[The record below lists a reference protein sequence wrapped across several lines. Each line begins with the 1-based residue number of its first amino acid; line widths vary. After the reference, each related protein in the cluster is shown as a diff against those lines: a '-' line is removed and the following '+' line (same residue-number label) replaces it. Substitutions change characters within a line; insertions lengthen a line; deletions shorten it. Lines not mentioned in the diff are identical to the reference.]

1 MNIPSGKV
9 TFLFTEIEDSAK
21 LAQGFPETLQAALE
35 KHHSIIL
42 KAIESNNGFVIDI
55 VGDAFGCAFGNSKD
69 AVKAAVE
76 IQINLAKEKSLPAG
90 QGEDNVVI
98 KVKMGIHYGNAE
110 WNGKRYMGY
119 ITLARTSR
127 IMSAAYGEQILISN
141 DAYELIKEKTN
152 AANLPARDSILQS
165 DFSDAGGEIHDE
177 NDRSKISFRD
187 LGERRLKDVIHPI
200 RLFQI
205 ISNGLREEF
214 PPIKTLDA
222 RPNNL
227 PVQLT
232 SFIGREK
239 EMSEIKKL
247 LSGTKLLTLIGAG
260 GIGKTRLAL
269 QVAADI
275 IDDFANGVRIV
286 ELASLVDPILLP
298 KAISDSLALKE
309 NPSQKPEQILI
320 DYLKDKEL
328 LLIFDNCEHI
338 INACA
343 NLAENLLQSSPKI
356 KIIATSRESLRC
368 KGEVTHKVFTLAHPN
383 PKEKNTAEQLSQ
395 YEAVRLFIERALA
408 VNPGFRVNNEN
419 APALAQ
425 ICFQLDGIP
434 LAIELAAS
442 RTKILSLEK
451 IFKRLDDRFNLLTE
465 GKRTSQPRQQTL
477 RAMIDWSYDLLSEQ
491 EKILWRR
498 LSVFS
503 GGWTLEDV
511 EEICSDENISQ
522 GEILDLIS
530 ELAEKSIVIFNET
543 KNRYRM
549 LETIRQYSDEK
560 LRESAE
566 FEKTKSNHFNYF
578 LKMAVNAEPELF
590 GPKTKEWFDRFEVE
604 HSNIQSALSWSLEK
618 NLYEEGNKLVC
629 SLDNYWEARG
639 YSFESGMWLEKLM
652 VNPDSI
658 SPEVLARSNRLM
670 GIIEKYRGNS
680 LKSKVF
686 FEAALKIHRSS
697 GNKKGAS
704 GILNSL
710 GLNAYGS
717 GDLRIA
723 REYLEEGLNL
733 CREVDVKNTI
743 SVILNSLGLVELMKS
758 EFANAKKYFEESLEI
773 ARTIGN
779 EGITGIGLNN
789 LAVVETYLGEYEKA
803 EKLYNEVLKVNTELG
818 NKFAIARTLSNLG
831 NIHYLKNDFEK
842 AQSLLADSL
851 DLAKEIESKLIIL
864 DSIVNLGQLALGKGE
879 VSAAKLYFIESL
891 NLQKESP
898 DFQLLISGLIGIAA
912 VKLCEG
918 KPEASAKII
927 SVVRSKLE
935 STGTGLEK
943 SSEILY
949 EKTIDGIKQEIGN
962 DKTIAEMEK
971 GKEISLDD
979 AVELALS
986 SE

>member
-9 TFLFTEIEDSAK
+9 TFLFTDIEDSSK
-21 LAQGFPETLQAALE
+21 LAQEFPETLQAVL
-35 KHHSIIL
+35 KKNHSIIQ
-42 KAIESNNGFVIDI
+42 KAIESNNGFIFDI
-55 VGDAFGCAFGNSKD
+55 IGDAFGCAFENSSD
-69 AVKAAVE
+69 AVKAAVDV
-76 IQINLAKEKSLPAG
+76 QINLAKEKCLPDG
-90 QGEDNVVI
+90 QSGNDAVI
-98 KVKMGIHYGNAE
+98 KVKIGIHSGDAE

-127 IMSAAYGEQILISN
+127 IMSAAYGEQILVSN
-141 DAYELIKEKTN
+141 DAYRTLDFPKLRFGTEGDGENNNEGYSEIK
-152 AANLPARDSILQS
+152 
-165 DFSDAGGEIHDE
+165 
-177 NDRSKISFRD
+177 FRD

-200 RLFQI
+200 RIFQI
-205 ISNGLREEF
+205 VSNGLREEF
-214 PPIKTLDA
+214 PPLKTLDA

-239 EMSEIKKL
+239 EMSEVKKL
-247 LSGTKLLTLIGAG
+247 LSGTKLLTLIGPG
-260 GIGKTRLAL
+260 GTGKTRLAL

-275 IDDFANGVRIV
+275 IDEFENGVWIA
-286 ELASLVDPILLP
+286 ELASLLDPVLLP
-298 KAISDSLALKE
+298 HAIADSLGLREK
-309 NPSQKPEQILI
+309 PSQKQEQILI

-328 LLIFDNCEHI
+328 LIIFDNCEQI

-343 NLAENLLQSSPKI
+343 NLAEKLLQSSPKM

-368 KGEVTHKVFTLAHPN
+368 KGEVTHKVFTLAHPD

-451 IFKRLDDRFNLLTE
+451 IYKRLDDRFKLLTE

-477 RAMIDWSYDLLSEQ
+477 RAMIDWSYDLLSEK
-491 EKILWRR
+491 EKILYRR

-503 GGWTLEDV
+503 GGWILEDA
-511 EEICSDENISQ
+511 EEICSENLDP
-522 GEILDLIS
+522 EETLDLIS
-530 ELAEKSIVIFNET
+530 ELAEKSIVIFIET

-549 LETIRQYSDEK
+549 LETIRQYAFEK
-560 LRESAE
+560 LKESLE
-566 FEKTKSNHFNYF
+566 FEKMKSNHFNYF
-578 LKMAVNAEPELF
+578 LKMAVTAEPELV
-590 GPKTKEWFDRFEVE
+590 GPKTKEWFDRFEAE
-604 HSNIQSALSWSLEK
+604 HSNIQSALSWSLENK
-618 NLYEEGNKLVC
+618 LYEEGNKLVC

-652 VNPDSI
+652 INPDSI
-658 SPEVLARSNRLM
+658 SPEVSARSNRLM

-686 FEAALKIHRSS
+686 FEASLKIHRSC

-710 GLNAYGS
+710 GLNAYAS
-717 GDLRIA
+717 GNLGIA

-733 CREVDVKNTI
+733 CREVDTKNTI
-743 SVILNSLGLVELMKS
+743 SVTLNSLGLVELMKS
-758 EFANAKKYFEESLEI
+758 EFDNAKKYFEESLEI
-773 ARTIGN
+773 AKTIGN
-779 EGITGIGLNN
+779 DDITGIGLNN

-831 NIHYLKNDFEK
+831 NIFYLKNDFEK
-842 AQSLLADSL
+842 AQSLLDESL
-851 DLAKEIESKLIIL
+851 DLAKEIEAVLIIS
-864 DSIVNLGQLALGKGE
+864 DSIINLGQLALGKGE
-879 VSAAKLYFIESL
+879 VRVAKSYFIESL
-891 NLQKESP
+891 NLQKESS
-898 DFQLLISGLIGIAA
+898 DFQLLTSALIGMSA
-912 VKLCEG
+912 VKLSEG
-918 KPEASAKII
+918 KPEISAKII
-927 SVVRSKLE
+927 SAVRSKLE
-935 STGTGLEK
+935 STGSGLEK
-943 SSEILY
+943 SSELLY
-949 EKTIDGIKQEIGN
+949 EKTLDGIKKAIGN
-962 DKTIAEMEK
+962 DKTIAIMEK
-971 GKEISLDD
+971 EKEISLED

-986 SE
+986 G